1 MLLFD
6 LFNNPFAFIFFLIA
20 IVIAITVHE
29 FAHAYVTDY
38 LGDPTPSLQGR
49 ITLNPA
55 AHIDP
60 TGMIFLLFFGFGW
73 GRPVQFDPFN
83 LKDPRKDAAI
93 IAVAGPAS
101 NVILAII
108 SSVIAYVF
116 VGLIGGSIL
125 IDILYSFLRIF
136 ITLNLFLAFFNLI
149 PVHPFDGFK
158 IVGGLLPKD
167 KAYEWYQLER
177 YGFLFLIL
185 LIVPFG
191 GQSMAGT
198 IVNFFISPLLGIF
211 IP

>member
-6 LFNNPFAFIFFLIA
+6 LFTNPFSFVLYLLA

-38 LGDPTPSLQGR
+38 LGDPTPSVQGR
-49 ITLNPA
+49 VNLNPA
-55 AHIDP
+55 SHIDP
-60 TGMIFLLFFGFGW
+60 VGMVFLLFFGFGW
-73 GRPVQFDPFN
+73 GRPVEFDPFN

-93 IAVAGPAS
+93 IAFAGPAS
-101 NVILAII
+101 NIILAVI
-108 SSVIAYVF
+108 SSVIAYLI
-116 VGLIGGSIL
+116 VGIQGSIM
-125 IDILYSFLRIF
+125 IDILFIFLRIF
-136 ITLNLFLAFFNLI
+136 ITLNLFLAFFNMI

-158 IVGGLLPKD
+158 IVGGLLPRE
-167 KAYEWYQLER
+167 KAAEWYQLER
-177 YGFLFLIL
+177 YGFIFLIL

-198 IVNFFISPLLGIF
+198 IVGFVISPLLGLL